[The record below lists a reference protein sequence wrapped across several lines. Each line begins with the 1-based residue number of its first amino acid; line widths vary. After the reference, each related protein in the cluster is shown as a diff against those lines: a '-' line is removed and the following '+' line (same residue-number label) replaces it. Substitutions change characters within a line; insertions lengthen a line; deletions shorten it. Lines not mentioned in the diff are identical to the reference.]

1 MVFNCNRIIF
11 MLLKEFIK
19 FYKSLVFILFCYIN
33 VKIIRREFFLIEI
46 LNIIIYVLIIGRE
59 G

>member
-1 MVFNCNRIIF
+1 

-19 FYKSLVFILFCYIN
+19 PYKSSVFILFCHIN
-33 VKIIRREFFLIEI
+33 AKIIRREFFLIEI
-46 LNIIIYVLIIGRE
+46 LNITTHVLITGRE